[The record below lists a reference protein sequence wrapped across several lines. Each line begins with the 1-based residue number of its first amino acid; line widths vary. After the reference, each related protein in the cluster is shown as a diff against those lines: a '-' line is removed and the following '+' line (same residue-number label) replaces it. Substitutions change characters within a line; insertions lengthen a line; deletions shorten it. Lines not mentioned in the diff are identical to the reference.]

1 MKAWKKILKKMVV
14 FILECIVIA
23 LALEFLFGL
32 FGVEF
37 RSDILCVLVFI
48 TILSIDIEELKEE
61 LDRGGKR

>member
-1 MKAWKKILKKMVV
+1 MKAWKKILKKTVV
-14 FILECIVIA
+14 FILEYIVIA